1 MNLLCIFGF
10 HSKKTKRE
18 NYIISPEYGSTF
30 KAKLDVSTCSRC
42 GKRKAYTIVKEYAPR
57 DKKYWK
63 DWNHNEGEQ
72 ITWKD
77 LAS

>member
-18 NYIISPEYGSTF
+18 NYIISPEYGSIF
-30 KAKLDVSTCSRC
+30 KAKLDVSTCSGC
-42 GKRKAYTIVKEYAPR
+42 GKRKAYTIIKEYAPR

-63 DWNHNEGEQ
+63 DWTYEEGSQ

-77 LAS
+77 LAT